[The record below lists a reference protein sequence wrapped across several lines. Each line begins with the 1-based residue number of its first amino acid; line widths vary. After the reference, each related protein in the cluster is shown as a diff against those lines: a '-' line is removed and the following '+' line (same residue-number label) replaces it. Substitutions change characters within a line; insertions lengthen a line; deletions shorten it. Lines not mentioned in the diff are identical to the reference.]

1 MPFVMNGDTK
11 INYVIEGKGDCL
23 VLQHGLYGSIE
34 DWYEFGYVDA
44 LKDNYQLIL
53 IDARGHGKSD
63 KPHSSEEY
71 TLYNRSLDIIK
82 VLDAQK
88 ITKCHYL
95 GYSMGGWISFGLMKW
110 FKERFSSYILNGIHP
125 YENEMLSMHEK
136 VKTLDIWVPQ
146 SGMSTSRK
154 QRMLNNDKE
163 ALLASVADKREDNS
177 DLLRQIEV
185 PCLMMDGD
193 KDDYFE
199 DIKKSSHLS
208 EMIRF
213 VPIPG
218 ADHMGL
224 LAHSELIIPQ
234 IKQFLDRIA

>member
-1 MPFVMNGDTK
+1 MPFVMNGNVK
-11 INYVIEGKGDCL
+11 INYEIEGKGGAI

-44 LKDNYQLIL
+44 LKDKFQLIM

-63 KPHSSEEY
+63 KPHSLEEY
-71 TLYNRSLDIIK
+71 SLYNRSLDIIK
-82 VLDAQK
+82 VLDAQN
-88 ITKCHYL
+88 ITTCHYL
-95 GYSMGGWISFGLMKW
+95 GYSMGGWIAFGLMKW
-110 FKERFSSYILNGIHP
+110 FKERFKSYILNGIHP
-125 YENEMLSMHEK
+125 YENDMLSMHEK

-146 SGMSTSRK
+146 STMSESRK

-163 ALLASVADKREDNS
+163 ALLASVLEKREDNA
-177 DLLRQIEV
+177 DLLKQIEV

-199 DIKKSSHLS
+199 DIRKSSHLS
-208 EMIRF
+208 DMIRF
-213 VPIPG
+213 VPIAG

-224 LAHSELIIPQ
+224 LFNSELTIPN
-234 IKQFLDRIA
+234 IKKFLSSIA